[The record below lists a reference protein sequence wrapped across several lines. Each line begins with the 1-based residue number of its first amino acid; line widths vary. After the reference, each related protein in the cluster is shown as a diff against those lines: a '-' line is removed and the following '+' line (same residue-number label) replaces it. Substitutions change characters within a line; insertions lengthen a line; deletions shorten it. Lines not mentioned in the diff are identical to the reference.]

1 MIKKPF
7 DVCFQGQ
14 RVFAFP
20 PICISASGAAVFA
33 LNENLECSIV
43 SPPCLVDGLFTLPCN
58 DRPGP
63 DYLLHLALQSLKSSS
78 ARLHFKVGIFVIMV
92 YPNNH
97 LYTLFSHTI
106 TFLSIYFCVL
116 CSSSSVVLK
125 TNSTGIGQ

>member
-78 ARLHFKVGIFVIMV
+78 AHLALSTRRSYHCCVQKVVELMAKQVVVCFPVITTALAQV
-92 YPNNH
+92 G
-97 LYTLFSHTI
+97 
-106 TFLSIYFCVL
+106 L
-116 CSSSSVVLK
+116 C
-125 TNSTGIGQ
+125 QRHRR